1 METQSLKI
9 EIGRVDEALL
19 DSLSDMFV
27 EHWDEVAKN
36 KHLMVLKPDV
46 NKYLTL
52 QNSGNLLTLIAYC
65 GDKIV
70 GYSCNIKS
78 PHLHYADLMCMY
90 NDVLFIDKA
99 YRATPLGIR
108 LIKRTEEEAK
118 NMGAQLM
125 LWHAKQGSALD
136 KILPRMKCK
145 VQEIMYSKEL

>member
-9 EIGRVDEALL
+9 EIGEVDENLL
-19 DSLSDMFV
+19 NQLSDMFI

-46 NKYLTL
+46 NKYLQL
-52 QNSGNLLTLIAYC
+52 QKAGNLLTLIAYV
-65 GDKIV
+65 DNKIV
-70 GYSCNIKS
+70 GYSCNIRS
-78 PHLHYADLMCMY
+78 PHLHYADLICMY
-90 NDVLFIDKA
+90 NDVLFIDKN
-99 YRATPLGIR
+99 YRATPLGLR

-136 KILPRMKCK
+136 KILPRLKCK